1 MNNSVEDNFSRFVG
15 GASVVLALTAT
26 LPQIYYSCKTKTAQG
41 CSWWFLMSRVGITVL
56 MVIYGIYLGAT
67 MLIFLNVVCGVG
79 AFVMVYY
86 KFIETFRTPLENE
99 EENEEN
105 NDINLE
111 NLSNV

>member
-1 MNNSVEDNFSRFVG
+1 MNNSVEDDFSRFVG

-26 LPQIYYSCKTKTAQG
+26 IPQIYYSVKTKTAQG
-41 CSWWFLMSRVGITVL
+41 CSWWFLISRVGITTL
-56 MVIYGIYLGAT
+56 MTIYGVYLGAT
-67 MLIFLNVVCGVG
+67 MLILLNVVCAIG

-86 KFIETFRTPLENE
+86 KFVETCTTAPEENNE

-105 NDINLE
+105 EE

>member
-56 MVIYGIYLGAT
+56 MTIYGIYLGAT

-86 KFIETFRTPLENE
+86 KFVESYN
-99 EENEEN
+99 
-105 NDINLE
+105 NLE
-111 NLSNV
+111 IEQEQEQEQEQENIL